1 VPPTPPLPPLPP
13 IEVLVPG
20 TITPTKDGGPPKV
33 IGNDTNLGLL
43 YTENF
48 DADPGDVDWGAVNAG
63 LTPTQYQQINKL
75 VLVMPNGGIYVLHRN
90 VSGFGTEPFIAYAPS
105 IGATFV
111 TLENQASIQA
121 KLPTSTPTYWSVNGL
136 GVNPLTGQV
145 AYVIGVNEK
154 RALYIGSGTTFVETL
169 DLTTDVGIGSV
180 STLSFGFNE
189 WRITTAQSVAKFL
202 GISADGTAV
211 NRTVDFGADG
221 GQQHVPVS
229 TSDLIIGH
237 RSDSLLRITANG
249 AVAGDFTT
257 LINTDVLL
265 DDHWDNRVACDPT
278 GMQILL
284 PWDAG
289 QRGKSPDGGATIV
302 GMPGLP
308 FGGSYAYDYA
318 GGAGAESRWVAAR
331 GIVRYSPDFGDT
343 WINKEGNLL
352 TIAPIPSF
360 NIIKVVE
367 Y

>member
-1 VPPTPPLPPLPP
+1 
-13 IEVLVPG
+13 
-20 TITPTKDGGPPKV
+20 
-33 IGNDTNLGLL
+33 
-43 YTENF
+43 
-48 DADPGDVDWGAVNAG
+48 
-63 LTPTQYQQINKL
+63 
-75 VLVMPNGGIYVLHRN
+75 
-90 VSGFGTEPFIAYAPS
+90 
-105 IGATFV
+105 
-111 TLENQASIQA
+111 
-121 KLPTSTPTYWSVNGL
+121 
-136 GVNPLTGQV
+136 
-145 AYVIGVNEK
+145 
-154 RALYIGSGTTFVETL
+154 
-169 DLTTDVGIGSV
+169 V

-211 NRTVDFGADG
+211 NRTVDFGIDG

-229 TSDLIIGH
+229 TSDVIIGH

-265 DDHWDNRVACDPT
+265 DDHWDNKVACDPA
-278 GMQILL
+278 GMYMML

-289 QRGKSPDGGATIV
+289 QRGRSSDGGATIV
-302 GMPGLP
+302 GIPNLP
-308 FGGSYAYDYA
+308 FGGIYAYDYA

-331 GIVRYSPDFGDT
+331 GIVRYSPDFGET